1 MTYTP
6 TLEHFNK
13 IESKLQEERQN
24 PRYSTENTKTLTT
37 YETPKN
43 IEKQKAMNFQISKIM
58 IGEWTHKSVYPDDLK
73 AKFYF
78 AKKRLMWEILD
89 EDSKLKRKIEIQW
102 SDVLSLR
109 ASYSPQNETGVLEVE
124 VVYKTFYTSYLLHI
138 LSQILSC
145 FFFSV
150 GKMSNVLHG
159 D

>member
-1 MTYTP
+1 
-6 TLEHFNK
+6 
-13 IESKLQEERQN
+13 
-24 PRYSTENTKTLTT
+24 
-37 YETPKN
+37 
-43 IEKQKAMNFQISKIM
+43 M